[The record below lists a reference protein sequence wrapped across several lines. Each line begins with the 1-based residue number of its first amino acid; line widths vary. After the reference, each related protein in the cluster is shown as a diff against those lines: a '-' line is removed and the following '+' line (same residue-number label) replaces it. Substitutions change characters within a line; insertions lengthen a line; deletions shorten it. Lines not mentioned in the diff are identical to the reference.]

1 MATKKTNTTKD
12 TKKQSV
18 TFNIETLGNIN
29 ELKGMYTKTDENGKP
44 FKGQNTVSW
53 ADVTTLL
60 YEVTENS
67 KFSNGKTMIENRVL
81 KMIHL
86 SFNGRITTNLLRTE
100 IYNNGTKNVKVDL
113 KSVQA
118 VMSAYSEEINLHNL
132 KFDK

>member
-1 MATKKTNTTKD
+1 MATKKTNTIKD

>member
-100 IYNNGTKNVKVDL
+100 TYNNGTKNVKVDL

>member
-1 MATKKTNTTKD
+1 MATKKTNTIKD

-100 IYNNGTKNVKVDL
+100 TYNNGTKNVKVDL